1 MTSLLAGVLAAQLCD
16 RRLAPGL
23 LAALLSGVSFSSVL
37 LANIPET
44 AAVAGISAL
53 APLLLLGGRVGR
65 DWRSAE
71 GIAWGAIGIVAIAF
85 TVTQLLWWVA
95 ALGVRIGLLWR
106 AARAEVGLERRLI
119 RGVASAVAICT
130 LGTLALVAL
139 QRNVYPDARAFQ
151 SLAEERSFSRLD
163 DAFSSPVKHTT
174 RLLAQFLVYDFAP
187 PFPGYADLARRP
199 QWSLSFEE
207 SGAAQW
213 TAAQRA
219 LSATVLLCVVLSLI
233 RGRPRAD
240 PRFIAPGIGLGLQ
253 LLLHF
258 AYGREYVLYS
268 GNWHGVLSAVIV
280 ALGWRAFGRHELKLA
295 AVTLP
300 IIVALAANSAI
311 VIERVY
317 YEVAGG
323 MGQAD
328 RDETGALPG
337 DH

>member
-1 MTSLLAGVLAAQLCD
+1 MTIEIFPPHAGEGQDFRHVPLRHHPQGYVLRHAQH
-16 RRLAPGL
+16 
-23 LAALLSGVSFSSVL
+23 
-37 LANIPET
+37 
-44 AAVAGISAL
+44 
-53 APLLLLGGRVGR
+53 
-65 DWRSAE
+65 
-71 GIAWGAIGIVAIAF
+71 
-85 TVTQLLWWVA
+85 
-95 ALGVRIGLLWR
+95 R
-106 AARAEVGLERRLI
+106 AH
-119 RGVASAVAICT
+119 
-130 LGTLALVAL
+130 
-139 QRNVYPDARAFQ
+139 D
-151 SLAEERSFSRLD
+151 
-163 DAFSSPVKHTT
+163 
-174 RLLAQFLVYDFAP
+174 P
-187 PFPGYADLARRP
+187 PHR
-199 QWSLSFEE
+199 
-207 SGAAQW
+207 
-213 TAAQRA
+213 
-219 LSATVLLCVVLSLI
+219 
-233 RGRPRAD
+233 